1 MFYPIYCLRRIIFIG
16 LCVHFQEKAPI
27 QLVII
32 LLTNM
37 FLLIYIGYFK
47 PLSIRL
53 QYRLEMFNEYMIC
66 TITPL
71 VVPFANEY
79 YTQETKV

>member
-1 MFYPIYCLRRIIFIG
+1 MFYPIYCLRRLFFVS
-16 LCVHFQEKAPI
+16 LCVHFQEKATI
-27 QLVII
+27 QLVAIQ
-32 LLTNM
+32 LVNM

-47 PLSIRL
+47 PLSIRR

-66 TITPL
+66 SITYF

-79 YTQETKV
+79 YT